1 MQVRLG
7 GVTMKCSQFK
17 DKLTEYIEENLSAE
31 ADEEMR
37 SHLLTCQSCKDDY
50 DKEVLEYKTFKEAFS
65 YENINFKNS
74 TEKIMESIDKN
85 KYTRGRRGMK
95 RKYKGA
101 LAIAAAFLLGVIVTP
116 VAMKLMD
123 GKEIFSAASS
133 GKEENSTKQEN
144 IVKSEMAKENNSN
157 EPIESV
163 PETSSN
169 EEKTSDDIKKSAN
182 VNIVDLYSKA
192 EVTMSK
198 ELTFNTPFIATEDG
212 KYEASIE
219 GKGEKAIEEGI
230 GILYVKDTST
240 NKMYEYTATE
250 KESQQS
256 PLSISWY
263 DDTHLMIVHGLGY
276 GTLVNGE
283 RIIIVDVTTGE
294 QMLIATAKD
303 KERFVSITRKDDS
316 LILKYVLYLDDMM
329 NDKEDKSKTFDNY
342 ILGDVIEVE

>member
-1 MQVRLG
+1 
-7 GVTMKCSQFK
+7 
-17 DKLTEYIEENLSAE
+17 
-31 ADEEMR
+31 
-37 SHLLTCQSCKDDY
+37 
-50 DKEVLEYKTFKEAFS
+50 
-65 YENINFKNS
+65 
-74 TEKIMESIDKN
+74 
-85 KYTRGRRGMK
+85 
-95 RKYKGA
+95 
-101 LAIAAAFLLGVIVTP
+101 
-116 VAMKLMD
+116 MD

-144 IVKSEMAKENNSN
+144 IVKSEIVEENNSN

-169 EEKTSDDIKKSAN
+169 EEKTSDDIKKSVN

-240 NKMYEYTATE
+240 NKMYEYTAIE
-250 KESQQS
+250 KKSQQS

-263 DDTHLMIVHGLGY
+263 DDTHLMIVH
-276 GTLVNGE
+276 GE

-342 ILGDVIEVE
+342 ILGDVIEIE

>member
-1 MQVRLG
+1 
-7 GVTMKCSQFK
+7 MKCSQCK
-17 DKLTEYIEENLSAE
+17 DKLTEYIEGNLSAE

-50 DKEVLEYKTFKEAFS
+50 DKEVLEYKAFKEAFS

-74 TEKIMESIDKN
+74 TSKIIESIDKN
-85 KYTRGRRGMK
+85 KYTKGRRGMR

-101 LAIAAAFLLGVIVTP
+101 LTIAAAFLLGVIVTP
-116 VAMKLMD
+116 VAMKLMN
-123 GKEIFSAASS
+123 GKEMLSAASS
-133 GKEENSTKQEN
+133 GIEGKEAKQDETSKAEVKDEN
-144 IVKSEMAKENNSN
+144 ISKETKEN
-157 EPIESV
+157 V
-163 PETSSN
+163 PDVASSD
-169 EEKTSDDIKKSAN
+169 EKVIDNVKMSSN
-182 VNIVDLYSKA
+182 VNIVDLYSKT
-192 EVTMSK
+192 EVSIDK
-198 ELTFNTPFIATEDG
+198 KLTFNTPFIATADG

-219 GKGEKAIEEGI
+219 GKGENAIEEGI
-230 GILYVKDTST
+230 GILYIKDTST

-263 DDTHLMIVHGLGY
+263 DDTHIMIVHGLGY

-283 RIIIVDVTTGE
+283 RIIILDVTTGE

-303 KERFVSITRKDDS
+303 KERFVSITRENDS

-342 ILGDVIEVE
+342 ILGDVIEAE